1 MKEVIGNL
9 DHMMSKKSSLDVS
22 SMTKKRVLF
31 HTLKEVLEMEGDDR
45 CVEYYF
51 NFLRTDDRHYG
62 QDPTNQ
68 LQDHYLEFCQTMTV
82 EYVLQRLAK
91 LRPHIVSSYQA
102 NMWISNTRYL
112 EEELSF
118 DDHEELQK
126 QTPIVKNSY
135 QDVWLEEVK

>member
-9 DHMMSKKSSLDVS
+9 DFMMSKKNPIDVGPL
-22 SMTKKRVLF
+22 TKKLVLI
-31 HTLKEVLEMEGDDR
+31 HTIKEELEMGDDR
-45 CVEYYF
+45 CLEYYL

-62 QDPTNQ
+62 QDPMNQ
-68 LQDHYLEFCQTMTV
+68 LHDHYLEFCQTMTV

-91 LRPHIVSSYQA
+91 LRPHTISSYQE
-102 NMWISNTRYL
+102 NMFISHVRYL